1 MQKYFRP
8 ECSSLKSIV
17 RAAIKDGYTSFDNIV
32 RLVHT
37 ILMEEPVECHI
48 TSQKNPMSL
57 PVNFYNILTHF
68 ERGYLR
74 GCLFTKFQQ
83 FDLYIG
89 IIMPFC
95 KNSFMYKAKNC
106 FQNEHNK
113 FNNIS
118 FELELHNQG

>member
-48 TSQKNPMSL
+48 TSQKNPMSF
-57 PVNFYNILTHF
+57 PDHIDNIMTYAK
-68 ERGYLR
+68 EYLR
-74 GCLFTKFQQ
+74 
-83 FDLYIG
+83 DH
-89 IIMPFC
+89 PF
-95 KNSFMYKAKNC
+95 KN
-106 FQNEHNK
+106 FQN
-113 FNNIS
+113 FDIS
-118 FELELHNQG
+118 IRTILPFY